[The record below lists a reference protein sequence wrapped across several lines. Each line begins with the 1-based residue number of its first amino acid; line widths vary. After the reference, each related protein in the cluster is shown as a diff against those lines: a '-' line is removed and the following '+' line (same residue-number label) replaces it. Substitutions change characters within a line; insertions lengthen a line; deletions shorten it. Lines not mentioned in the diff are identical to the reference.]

1 MEDTQA
7 GYRDPNTGGDGPVLG
22 HQTFVQA
29 AVGELLGTLAYDS
42 SGWKNAALRSNLAR
56 IQSNSTHAD
65 TTPGRTALDCRL
77 ALGAD
82 DEKYL
87 WQGVHLLWTSGADE
101 ALSVSPSSL
110 LPQETREAMATGLV
124 GGFERI
130 ISVRRT
136 EARNKLATTV
146 RLVAW
151 LLSMKVVR
159 KAVIDACVER
169 GTLTAARAAELDNA
183 YTPNVD
189 DGQAFVVSMGEL
201 DSLVEIRG
209 LVDAIAM
216 LLDENGTPMRATD
229 ALLGM
234 HVDRPLKRLE
244 EEQHRLLSSFLLLGP
259 SPTTWCNSSRY
270 DASLSPDA
278 AFALGL
284 VAGRNQRGVE
294 DEEPVPEVEQQDAS
308 AARGVVAGVVSGGSS
323 PMETDSDST
332 AWPSPPRDIGTAVYS
347 RPYGARGR
355 SLRAFLERKRG
366 GAISDS
372 FEEDPDIDE
381 FWEAHQHTPAPS
393 GATAGAAP
401 GRPSQGLVGRLT
413 DHLLGTGRSA
423 PVGADE
429 GEDNGAG
436 VVPGGTPGADA
447 DADADAED
455 APLGL
460 CDTRDPNPDLVD
472 TSSVQFADAAY
483 VAFQRIH
490 GVGTKQSTISPFWK
504 SRTDDWWETTFLT
517 NRFMPPAPT
526 TAETLRAL
534 IDTNFTRGGV
544 RKVGHS
550 RKCMALPDSRYIQY
564 TLARGLCAS
573 LGAHEAPTG
582 ADFLRYDYPTGELGA
597 TTEELAR
604 LVEAAPSEET
614 HAAAMQAIATD
625 SQRLY
630 DQRLVLEDGL
640 AGAMGYGEFA
650 QAALTTGTDGKPL
663 EPAQKED
670 SGQEPAAQVRWAPV
684 SRPVSGDDAS
694 GPLDVDCSLLS
705 AALCKA
711 SVHEHL
717 LLFLKQRL
725 ASYDTKGGSTR
736 DKRHEHKTL
745 RAVAAAIK
753 LRQMQSV
760 AVVASTTVAR
770 STSAF
775 AAAPATPSVGA
786 PMLEPN
792 GKDIIVTRTPVHCGD
807 DDRTMLFP
815 VDVGLA
821 CFESAPDASN
831 ITIPFD
837 TADAPLETCS
847 TNAEGVKSATPAELT
862 SWLRE
867 GIGGSALGNVEVAD
881 DGVLATGEEP
891 DLLNNLY
898 LGQSAQNTPFRRV
911 GGDTRGRRRWGSGAK
926 VKPASVAVGALR
938 GAVAAGMGALREL
951 EQIEHEEALLARV
964 RTEDSV
970 ERRQLFQLTTSAEAL
985 NRDRRGGLWQ
995 EALREIAVSTDKLL
1009 TFVRMLSG
1017 GLNEEVSDLIRGED
1031 PEVLDT
1037 QRQAR
1042 ERRAELARRSMQFQT
1057 RLIEQVMSSVFKAD
1071 TLSLDLVN
1079 QPGDCATDNRLSSF
1093 RVRSANA
1100 KAAISDAAAGTGK
1113 PFFESNVQLQQLLGS
1128 PTAQLKLPD
1137 LLRELTCVGQLF
1149 HQEMLRESETGGGA
1163 ARLSKDAL
1171 ALPRNSYMVRLNDK
1185 VCTAINDTFVELN
1198 RRIRRE
1204 HSHMM
1209 RHVFL
1214 WELIEGPWNE
1224 LCTTFC
1230 ELVRSQ
1236 IQYTASND
1244 TVATQYLNSQ
1254 IRSSIS
1260 YKRELMFHKTIRV
1273 LCEYLPRF
1281 GVPNFTIAR
1290 KPPVPLA
1297 LPGPS
1302 DGGDASGGGDD
1313 DDDDDEPLVPVDTE
1327 ALRVLW
1333 NFQSR
1338 RLARRNTA
1346 ARRGPS
1352 GANMTPSGIAGGSG
1366 GVQPPV
1372 TPPSVKATWL
1382 QTTKIHSWGAQGVA
1396 SIFRYLVCKV
1406 SLGYFRGAPVTGSL
1420 ADDGCEVY
1428 YSSLPTELQR
1438 VAVEACRQY
1447 AVNANGRK
1455 LIRLN
1460 VWRYQPGMPS
1470 GEVQVTPRNGKGDVP
1485 VPHYVAYF
1493 DSAELNANDDELVS
1507 RALNAMFE
1515 LPDDSDRYL
1524 TEADRNDPN
1533 VDLRWY
1539 RGKDDPTQ
1547 WVRREWSR
1555 DAHYREMHSRVLRLL
1570 QNVGDVWGSSLT
1582 IQVVV
1587 KTTAVLAFAL
1597 LAAGYTFDAEDE
1609 GVVKSTF
1616 NVLTRIQSGA
1626 SGLGKG
1632 IYDKFWYGL
1641 LGYVE
1646 EKKTVDGS
1654 WGAYWAKFKEEKG
1667 EAFVQSLD
1675 DAKVYLETFGNEAAI
1690 HAFEASEFATML
1702 SKSPSTW
1709 ETAKLFTWNPGGVAK
1724 LAFFKSLNVVNT
1736 TGIFGAST
1744 GVLFGVVVPVSR
1756 PEKRLRIATY

>member
-1 MEDTQA
+1 MEGLPA

-29 AVGELLGTLAYDS
+29 VVRELLDTLAYDS
-42 SGWKNAALRSNLAR
+42 SGWKNAALRRNLER
-56 IQSNSTHAD
+56 IQSNSTHSD
-65 TTPGRTALDCRL
+65 TTPGRTALDCRR

-101 ALSVSPSSL
+101 TLSVSPASL

-136 EARNKLATTV
+136 EARNKLATTA

-151 LLSMKVVR
+151 MLGMNVVR

-169 GTLTAARAAELDNA
+169 GTISATRAAELDNA
-183 YTPNVD
+183 YVPNVD
-189 DGQAFVVSMGEL
+189 EGQAFVVSMIDL
-201 DSLVEIRG
+201 DSFAEIRG
-209 LVDAIAM
+209 LVDAIAI
-216 LLDENGTPMRATD
+216 LLDENGAPMRAAD
-229 ALLGM
+229 ALLKM
-234 HVDRPLKRLE
+234 HVDQPLRRLE

-259 SPTTWCNSSRY
+259 DPSTWCDPARY
-270 DASLSPDA
+270 DVSLGPDA

-284 VAGRNQRGVE
+284 VAGRNQQDV
-294 DEEPVPEVEQQDAS
+294 EVEQQDAS
-308 AARGVVAGVVSGGSS
+308 AARGVVADVVSGGSS

-332 AWPSPPRDIGTAVYS
+332 AVPSPPRDIGTAVYP

-355 SLRAFLERKRG
+355 SLRAILQRNRG
-366 GAISDS
+366 DAISDS
-372 FEEDPDIDE
+372 FEGDPDIDE
-381 FWEAHQHTPAPS
+381 LWEAHQHTPAPS
-393 GATAGAAP
+393 SATTGAAP
-401 GRPSQGLVGRLT
+401 GRPPQGLVGRLT
-413 DHLLGTGRSA
+413 DHLLGTGRPT
-423 PVGADE
+423 PVGAGEGE

-447 DADADAED
+447 GADADADAED

-460 CDTRDPNPDLVD
+460 CDTMDPNPDLVD
-472 TSSVQFADAAY
+472 TGSVQFADAAY

-490 GVGTKQSTISPFWK
+490 GVGTEQSTISPFWK
-504 SRTDDWWETTFLT
+504 SWTGNWWETTFLT

-534 IDTNFTRGGV
+534 IDTNYTRGGV
-544 RKVGHS
+544 RKAGHS

-582 ADFLRYDYPTGELGA
+582 ADLLRYDYPTGELGA

-604 LVEAAPSEET
+604 LVEAAPNEET
-614 HAAAMQAIATD
+614 HAAAMQALATD

-640 AGAMGYGEFA
+640 AGAMEYGEFA
-650 QAALTTGTDGKPL
+650 QAVLTVGVDGKPR
-663 EPAQKED
+663 EPVQKEG

-717 LLFLKQRL
+717 LHFLEQRL
-725 ASYDTKGGSTR
+725 ASNDTKGGLDKLTR
-736 DKRHEHKTL
+736 DERHEHKTL

-753 LRQMQSV
+753 LRQMKSI
-760 AVVASTTVAR
+760 AVVAGTTVAR

-792 GKDIIVTRTPVHCGD
+792 GKDILVTRTPVHCGD
-807 DDRTMLFP
+807 DDRAMLFP
-815 VDVGLA
+815 VDAGLA
-821 CFESAPDASN
+821 CFKSVPDASKN
-831 ITIPFD
+831 PAPFD
-837 TADAPLETCS
+837 TAAAPLETCGAS
-847 TNAEGVKSATPAELT
+847 AEGTKSATPAELT

-867 GIGGSALGNVEVAD
+867 GIGGSALGNVEVAE
-881 DGVLATGEEP
+881 DGVVAAGEEP

-911 GGDTRGRRRWGSGAK
+911 GSDTRGRRRWGSGAN
-926 VKPASVAVGALR
+926 VKSASVAVGALR

-964 RTEDSV
+964 RAEDSV

-1031 PEVLDT
+1031 PEVLDS

-1079 QPGDCATDNRLSSF
+1079 KPGDCATDNRLSSF

-1113 PFFESNVQLQQLLGS
+1113 PFFESNVQLQHLLGNPS
-1128 PTAQLKLPD
+1128 AQLKLPD

-1185 VCTAINDTFVELN
+1185 VCTAINDTSVELN

-1236 IQYTASND
+1236 IQYTTSND
-1244 TVATQYLNSQ
+1244 TVATQYLNNQ

-1260 YKRELMFHKTIRV
+1260 YKRELMFQKTIRV
-1273 LCEYLPRF
+1273 LCEYMQRF
-1281 GVPNFTIAR
+1281 GAPNFNIAR
-1290 KPPVPLA
+1290 KPPAPLA
-1297 LPGPS
+1297 LPGS
-1302 DGGDASGGGDD
+1302 GDGDGASGGGDD
-1313 DDDDDEPLVPVDTE
+1313 DGDDDEPLTPIDTE
-1327 ALRVLW
+1327 ALRTLW

-1352 GANMTPSGIAGGSG
+1352 RANMTPSGIAGGSD

-1372 TPPSVKATWL
+1372 TPPSVKVTWL
-1382 QTTKIHSWGAQGVA
+1382 QTKIHDWGVQGVA
-1396 SIFRYLVCKV
+1396 SIFRCLVYKV
-1406 SLGYFRGAPVTGSL
+1406 SLGYFRGPPVTGSL
-1420 ADDGCEVY
+1420 AGDGCEVY
-1428 YSSLPTELQR
+1428 YSSLPTELR
-1438 VAVEACRQY
+1438 PVAVEACRQY
-1447 AVNANGRK
+1447 AANAPDGLK
-1455 LIRLN
+1455 LIQWNR
-1460 VWRYQPGMPS
+1460 WRYQPGRPS
-1470 GEVQVTPRNGKGDVP
+1470 GRMDVTPRNGKGSGP

-1493 DSAELNANDDELVS
+1493 NSAALNASDELIS

-1515 LPDDSDRYL
+1515 LPDGSDGYL
-1524 TEADRNDPN
+1524 TEADGKDQKA
-1533 VDLRWY
+1533 DLRWY
-1539 RGKDDPTQ
+1539 RDKYDPTL

-1555 DAHYREMHSRVLRLL
+1555 DAHYHDMHSHVLRWL

-1582 IQVVV
+1582 MWVVV

-1597 LAAGYTFDAEDE
+1597 LAAGYTFDDKNE
-1609 GVVKSTF
+1609 GVVQSTF
-1616 NVLTRIQSGA
+1616 RVLTRIPGDA
-1626 SGLGKG
+1626 SGLSKD
-1632 IYDKFWYGL
+1632 IYDKFWYDL
-1641 LGYVE
+1641 LKYERPLNGPWDE
-1646 EKKTVDGS
+1646 
-1654 WGAYWAKFKEEKG
+1654 YWAKFKKENS
-1667 EAFVQSLD
+1667 EAFVRTLN
-1675 DAKVYLETFGNEAAI
+1675 DAKVYLETFGDDTTRI
-1690 HAFEASEFATML
+1690 AFEASEFAMAL
-1702 SKSPSTW
+1702 GKSGSRW
-1709 ETAKLFTWNPGGVAK
+1709 QTAKLLTWNPSGVAK
-1724 LAFFKSLNVVNT
+1724 LAFFRSLQAARAMGV
-1736 TGIFGAST
+1736 FGANT
-1744 GVLFGVVVPVSR
+1744 GVFVDVLVPGSR
-1756 PEKRLRIATY
+1756 FEKRPRI